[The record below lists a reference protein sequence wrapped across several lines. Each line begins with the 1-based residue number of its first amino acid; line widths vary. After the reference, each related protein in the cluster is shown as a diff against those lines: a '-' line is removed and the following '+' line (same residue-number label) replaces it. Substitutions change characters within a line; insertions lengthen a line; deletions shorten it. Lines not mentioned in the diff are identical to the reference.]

1 MTVDTLIVLQAR
13 MGSSRL
19 PGKVLSDLGGMPM
32 LEFQLRRLVPV
43 TSVLDATIVV
53 ATSEHERDDPV
64 AELAA
69 GLDIRTIRG
78 PEADVLGRFAI
89 ASESIPSETIVRL
102 TGDCPLTDPSLV
114 AETVSLHRAAAADYT
129 SNVLPRSYPKGLDV
143 EVCSADVLNR
153 AAAEATAP
161 FEREHVTPF
170 LYRRPDRFRLAN
182 LFSGEDLGRERWTV
196 DTADDI
202 ARVRGIVERL
212 ADPVGIGWREI
223 LTEVGREFTASEGEL
238 WLRPVGAETP
248 GQCPWVRTW
257 AAEVDGRE
265 VGSVSVE
272 SGAGEPSFDYLVP
285 AVRLDEARAAL
296 TDLLVGDQQIRT
308 D

>member
-1 MTVDTLIVLQAR
+1 MTIDVLIVLQAR

-32 LEFQLRRLVPV
+32 LEFQLRRLFPV
-43 TSVLDATIVV
+43 ASVLDATIVV

-64 AELAA
+64 AELAT
-69 GLDIRTIRG
+69 GLNIRTIRG
-78 PEADVLGRFAI
+78 SEDDVLGRFAI
-89 ASESIPSETIVRL
+89 AAEAIPSETIVRL
-102 TGDCPLTDPSLV
+102 TGDCPLTDPTLV
-114 AETVSLHRAAAADYT
+114 AEAVSLHQAAHADYT

-143 EVCSADVLNR
+143 EVFSAKALQR

-182 LFSGEDLGRERWTV
+182 LFSGQDLGRERWTV

-202 ARVRGIVERL
+202 TRVRGIVAQL
-212 ADPVGIGWREI
+212 ADPVGLRWQEI
-223 LTEVGREFTASEGEL
+223 LTEIGQEFTASEGEL
-238 WLRPVGAETP
+238 WLRPVGIETP

-257 AAEVDGRE
+257 VAEVDGRE

-272 SGAGEPSFDYLVP
+272 SGAGDPQFVYRVP
-285 AVRLDEARAAL
+285 TAQVDEATAAL
-296 TDLLVGDQQIRT
+296 AGLLIGDQQIRI